1 MKYYLHL
8 LQRFYV
14 VAVYEDIFDLIVF
27 CLFAIAV
34 VAAVVDDN
42 MICFFC
48 IPFQAE
54 VSFLAV
60 KILQPG
66 SRC

>member
-1 MKYYLHL
+1 MQH
-8 LQRFYV
+8 FYV
-14 VAVYEDIFDLIVF
+14 VTVYEDIFDLIVF
-27 CLFAIAV
+27 CLFAIVV

-54 VSFLAV
+54 VSFLAA
-60 KILQPG
+60 KILQPDN
-66 SRC
+66 RC